1 MVQIS
6 KYTHGS
12 VFAFTSVDIADGN
25 IARGNTNST
34 VLACKALKNLA
45 NFNSTDGKPPYHMG
59 VYVFIY
65 AQCLE
70 MPWEL
75 CLADRRCLNTV
86 PGLTTYTRFLRM
98 EKKQSL
104 DILSKVGHV

>member
-6 KYTHGS
+6 KYAHGS

-34 VLACKALKNLA
+34 VLACKALRNLA
-45 NFNSTDGKPPYHMG
+45 NFNSIDGKPPYHMG

-75 CLADRRCLNTV
+75 LFSRQAA
-86 PGLTTYTRFLRM
+86 LT
-98 EKKQSL
+98 QSL
-104 DILSKVGHV
+104 ASPPTLDF